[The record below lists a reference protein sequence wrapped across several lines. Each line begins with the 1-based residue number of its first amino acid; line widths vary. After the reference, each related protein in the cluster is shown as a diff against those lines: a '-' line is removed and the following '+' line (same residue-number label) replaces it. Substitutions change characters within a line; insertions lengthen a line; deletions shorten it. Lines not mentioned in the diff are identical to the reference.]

1 MITTQEWR
9 ACTFPAM
16 SLPGLGFRVT
26 LASWSWKAFPLPL
39 SQIFLSPFT
48 APCGPCHLL
57 NSIDYVRNQ
66 TTLPA
71 TTQGDAQSED
81 YIFPTRYKEKQR
93 YPVPLN
99 ESLVLLCIYNT
110 NTKPL
115 GAFLSPSEVAHL
127 PCGVGS
133 EHGFAASTLYLDLL
147 SLLLIIEEHPL
158 RAATLNDYYS
168 LSLFILQLQAVCVW
182 LSPH

>member
-1 MITTQEWR
+1 MKLEGVPSSIL
-9 ACTFPAM
+9 
-16 SLPGLGFRVT
+16 SNLP
-26 LASWSWKAFPLPL
+26 
-39 SQIFLSPFT
+39 SPFT

-71 TTQGDAQSED
+71 ITQGDAQSED

-168 LSLFILQLQAVCVW
+168 LSLFTAAATGGVCMAFST
-182 LSPH
+182 LIMSK